1 MFFGCKTCFSSKN
14 WPFVQNQILKK
25 ETLIPTDV
33 IWNHPTIVMQNNK
46 LIYVLPLV
54 VFNVIEWCF
63 YVIPNTKAY
72 EKILQ

>member
-1 MFFGCKTCFSSKN
+1 MCFSSKN
-14 WPFVQNQILKK
+14 WPFVQNNFLKK

-54 VFNVIEWCF
+54 VFNVIE
-63 YVIPNTKAY
+63 
-72 EKILQ
+72 